1 MIEYIL
7 KTLLVS
13 APTLV
18 AIAVIISTMCVY
30 TLCQSKDVNVIVKWI
45 SPPVVFTLI
54 MASFV
59 WIYSIFGL
67 PRYEQPVGKWTYV
80 WHEERFIDKT
90 SHALLVAYTVKD
102 KTERLYLFAVSDEEK
117 KKLQE
122 MKEGKE
128 QGRQA
133 VAEFEGDE
141 DGARRY
147 RNSNEQQL
155 RYKFID
161 EMPVVPKAG
170 EDTASIEPVV
180 NLAITLTPEENT
192 TERVRH
198 RLFTVGH

>member
-18 AIAVIISTMCVY
+18 ATAIIISTMCVY
-30 TLCQSKDVNVIVKWI
+30 TLCQNKNVNVVVKWL
-45 SPPVVFTLI
+45 SPPIVFTLI
-54 MASFV
+54 FASLV

-117 KKLQE
+117 KKLRE
-122 MKEGKE
+122 MKEGKLE
-128 QGRQA
+128 GRQA
-133 VAEFEGDE
+133 IAEFEKKDGRNQYRENNE
-141 DGARRY
+141 DM
-147 RNSNEQQL
+147 L
-155 RYKFID
+155 RYKFAD
-161 EMPVVPKAG
+161 EMPVEPKAG
-170 EDTASIEPVV
+170 ENTASRESVT
-180 NLAITLTPEENT
+180 NLTTTLQPEENT
-192 TERVRH
+192 TERERH
-198 RLFTVGH
+198 RLFTLGH

>member
-1 MIEYIL
+1 MIEHIL

-18 AIAVIISTMCVY
+18 AMAVIISTMCVY
-30 TLCQSKDVNVIVKWI
+30 TLCQSKNVNVIVKWI

-54 MASFV
+54 MASMI

-90 SHALLVAYTVKD
+90 PHALLVAYTVKD
-102 KTERLYLFAVSDEEK
+102 KTERLYLFVVDEEQK
-117 KKLQE
+117 KKLRQ
-122 MKEGKE
+122 MKEGKLA
-128 QGRQA
+128 GRQA
-133 VAEFEGDE
+133 VAEFEGEE
-141 DGARRY
+141 DGRNRY
-147 RNSNEQQL
+147 RNSNERQL
-155 RYKFID
+155 HYKFVD
-161 EMPVVPKAG
+161 EMPVESKAG
-170 EDTASIEPVV
+170 EDTASIEPAV

-192 TERVRH
+192 TEKSRH

>member
-1 MIEYIL
+1 MIEHIL

-18 AIAVIISTMCVY
+18 VTAVIISTMCVY
-30 TLCQSKDVNVIVKWI
+30 TLCQSKNVNVVIKWI

-54 MASFV
+54 MASMI
-59 WIYSIFGL
+59 WIYSIYGL
-67 PRYEQPVGKWTYV
+67 PRYEQPTGKWTYV

-102 KTERLYLFAVSDEEK
+102 KTERLYLFVVDDEQK
-117 KKLQE
+117 KKLRE
-122 MKEGKE
+122 MKEGKLA
-128 QGRQA
+128 GRQA
-133 VAEFEGDE
+133 VAEFEGEE
-141 DGARRY
+141 DGRNRY
-147 RNSNEQQL
+147 RKSNERQL
-155 RYKFID
+155 HYKFVD
-161 EMPVVPKAG
+161 EMPVEPKAG
-170 EDTASIEPVV
+170 EDTASIEPAV

>member
-54 MASFV
+54 MASFI

-67 PRYEQPVGKWTYV
+67 PRYELPVGKWTYV
-80 WHEERFIDKT
+80 WHEERFIDET

-117 KKLQE
+117 KKLRE

-133 VAEFEGDE
+133 VAEFEGDS
-141 DGARRY
+141 DGRNRY
-147 RNSNEQQL
+147 RESNERQL
-155 RYKFID
+155 RYKFAD

-180 NLAITLTPEENT
+180 NLTTTLTPEENT
-192 TERVRH
+192 VQKVRH
-198 RLFTVGH
+198 RLITVGH

>member
-45 SPPVVFTLI
+45 SPPIVFTLI

-90 SHALLVAYTVKD
+90 SHALLVAYTVND
-102 KTERLYLFAVSDEEK
+102 KTERLYLFAVNDEEK
-117 KKLQE
+117 KKLRE
-122 MKEGKE
+122 MKEGKLE
-128 QGRQA
+128 GRQA
-133 VAEFEGDE
+133 IAEFEEKDGHNQYRENNE
-141 DGARRY
+141 DM
-147 RNSNEQQL
+147 L
-155 RYKFID
+155 RYKFAD
-161 EMPVVPKAG
+161 EFPVESKAG
-170 EDTASIEPVV
+170 EDTASRESVT
-180 NLAITLTPEENT
+180 NLTTNLQPEENT
-192 TERVRH
+192 IEKERH
-198 RLFTVGH
+198 RLFTLGH

>member
-1 MIEYIL
+1 MIEHIL

-18 AIAVIISTMCVY
+18 VTAVIISTMCVY
-30 TLCQSKDVNVIVKWI
+30 TLCQSKNVNVVIKWI

-54 MASFV
+54 MASMI

-117 KKLQE
+117 KKLRE
-122 MKEGKE
+122 MKEGKLA
-128 QGRQA
+128 GRQA
-133 VAEFEGDE
+133 VAEFEGEE
-141 DGARRY
+141 DGRNRY
-147 RNSNEQQL
+147 RNSNERQL
-155 RYKFID
+155 HYKFVD
-161 EMPVVPKAG
+161 EMPVEPKAG
-170 EDTASIEPVV
+170 EDTASIEPAV

-192 TERVRH
+192 TQKSRH